1 MSPHPPAVCPQPA
14 LRTGGG
20 NASRADPGG
29 LGSGSDTNWP
39 IAKRGLQPA
48 RRPSA
53 PGLSASARSPC
64 SHKALL
70 WACWNV
76 SACVLWPQ
84 HTDARSRCQALGRA
98 LENSREAPGGY
109 PCVGSAARSPPLFAR
124 PLPPAPPPLPFPG
137 PSHLGR
143 RWAGGSPG
151 PTPACLLGFPRP
163 PAHLPPFPLS
173 SGAAGV
179 DRHQRGRTL
188 SHSRR
193 RLGGAAIGPQVP
205 LPCGVIPRRRS
216 FCCWAGPT
224 SAGPGRY
231 RRGTSAPRAPL
242 CRGPAPPGPAHTPG
256 PAPPRPAGGLVSAVP
271 RAP

>member
-1 MSPHPPAVCPQPA
+1 MREYRTRTSPPPPPPAVCPQPA

-98 LENSREAPGGY
+98 PGELPGGARRVPLRGLGDPLPTPPRASPA
-109 PCVGSAARSPPLFAR
+109 PCPSPAPLPR
-124 PLPPAPPPLPFPG
+124 PLPSWPQV
-137 PSHLGR
+137 GR
-143 RWAGGSPG
+143 GLSRTHP
-151 PTPACLLGFPRP
+151 CLLARVPTTPSP
-163 PAHLPPFPLS
+163 PSSLPAVL
-173 SGAAGV
+173 
-179 DRHQRGRTL
+179 
-188 SHSRR
+188 RR
-193 RLGGAAIGPQVP
+193 CGGGQ
-205 LPCGVIPRRRS
+205 
-216 FCCWAGPT
+216 
-224 SAGPGRY
+224 
-231 RRGTSAPRAPL
+231 APERQDAESQP
-242 CRGPAPPGPAHTPG
+242 
-256 PAPPRPAGGLVSAVP
+256 
-271 RAP
+271 